1 MNRKLLWPLLA
12 AAFAFSA
19 TTHAGEG
26 DRAGDR
32 SETYLLS
39 NKATNEKAR
48 ISAEDLSKMTQGE
61 VRKID
66 GNKVTIKHSSPDLS
80 TSAMVMTFD
89 VANTAL
95 LENYKAGDKVN
106 FTAVQQ
112 NGKLVVTAI
121 QLL

>member
-1 MNRKLLWPLLA
+1 MFAPSLA

-89 VANTAL
+89 VLITHDPQPASRADMASEGLPRLHAPILPTCS
-95 LENYKAGDKVN
+95 
-106 FTAVQQ
+106 
-112 NGKLVVTAI
+112 
-121 QLL
+121 

>member
-32 SETYLLS
+32 SETYMLS

-48 ISAEDLSKMTQGE
+48 ISAEDLNKMTQGE

-66 GNKVTIKHSSPDLS
+66 GNLVTIKHSSPDRS
-80 TSAMVMTFD
+80 TPAMVMTFE
-89 VANTAL
+89 VANPTL
-95 LENYKAGDKVN
+95 LDTYKAGDKVQ
-106 FTAVQQ
+106 FTAAQQ
-112 NGKLVVTAI
+112 DGKLVVTAI
-121 QLL
+121 QLI